1 MNLGR
6 VGLALQLAEEWL
18 HFPTILQVFEE
29 QGDTEMLRN
38 YLEVFK
44 DKGFNEFIFHYY
56 IDNSKPKL

>member
-1 MNLGR
+1 M
-6 VGLALQLAEEWL
+6 ALQLAEEWS

-44 DKGFNEFIFHYY
+44 DKGFDESIFHYY
-56 IDNSKPKL
+56 IDNSKHTLLYY